1 MDLQKY
7 EQVVFLEEKSPAI
20 CNESPEISV
29 FLWGIC
35 SLTGKGQVS
44 II

>member
-1 MDLQKY
+1 MDLQKH
-7 EQVVFLEEKSPAI
+7 EQVAFLEEKSPAI
-20 CNESPEISV
+20 CNESPEIFE